1 MILINNLENVIKEP
15 ARITP
20 NTATLLDPILISK
33 DFYKA
38 GCDEIEQN
46 ISDHKAT
53 YVYLK
58 YAIITNECTVKKG
71 LTLQ

>member
-20 NTATLLDPILISK
+20 NTAVLLDPILISK
-33 DFYKA
+33 DLDFYKA

-58 YAIITNECTVKKG
+58 YDIITNECTVKKV
-71 LTLQ
+71 